1 MFRNRNKKYDYFD
14 LAEMWEDTEVPDC
27 LYFNC
32 FIRADIDNVEAI
44 KLSIKVALGKIDE
57 ICRMLEEKR
66 DATET
71 IANSEGIE
79 NLYEAMRSS
88 NEQGGYKYNEE
99 IIKSVKMV
107 LENYPKLEKIHEEG
121 SIHSEEERKY

>member
-1 MFRNRNKKYDYFD
+1 MNKTKKN
-14 LAEMWEDTEVPDC
+14 VSKG
-27 LYFNC
+27 N
-32 FIRADIDNVEAI
+32 FIAF
-44 KLSIKVALGKIDE
+44 
-57 ICRMLEEKR
+57 
-66 DATET
+66 
-71 IANSEGIE
+71 EGIE